1 MTGTPTSDP
10 DRSGGVGTVDSSHL
24 AMRAGAR
31 GPELRNILETQRRDP
46 CLTQQILRTS

>member
-10 DRSGGVGTVDSSHL
+10 DRSGGVGMVDSSHL

-31 GPELRNILETQRRDP
+31 GPELRNILEKQRRNP
-46 CLTQQILRTS
+46 CLAQ